1 MHQSSPLNPPY
12 SSRFNVIVTT
22 DAIFMVSSYPVP
34 LPTANQSRTT
44 GRSTQTELPQL
55 PSHASIGTQT
65 LKPPGQTNIAVQACP
80 LSKPTVTVA
89 VQATEVQEDAS
100 PFPTQDQDL
109 LYQVNPVPSD
119 DVWRSSPEQYGYG
132 SDPQSL
138 LDPPLPPIP
147 PLPRPPREYV
157 TYHIDEEWGHRIN
170 VQKPPAPPPPR
181 ASYLLAET
189 TADVL
194 SFVSKHYPSILH
206 AQFDYYRL
214 PPFQRR
220 AILDLH
226 RLLFPYGL
234 SKWRSAAP
242 FGLLPMRFIMSY
254 FYTWEEVMGRLVQ
267 DSGAEVDYQLM
278 GGVFYR

>member
-22 DAIFMVSSYPVP
+22 DAIFMVSSYPVS
-34 LPTANQSRTT
+34 LPTADESRTT
-44 GRSTQTELPQL
+44 DHCTQTDTAQPPYHVSTGTLTTQAPL
-55 PSHASIGTQT
+55 HA
-65 LKPPGQTNIAVQACP
+65 NIAIQTQSVPKSTIA
-80 LSKPTVTVA
+80 TA
-89 VQATEVQEDAS
+89 VQTSEVEQDPS
-100 PFPTQDQDL
+100 PPPVQDQDT
-109 LYQVNPVPSD
+109 LYRVNPVPAD
-119 DVWRSSPEQYGYG
+119 DVWRVSLEQYGYG
-132 SDPQSL
+132 SDSQSL

-147 PLPRPPREYV
+147 PLPRPPREYI
-157 TYHIDEEWGHRIN
+157 TYQIDEEWGHRIN
-170 VQKPPAPPPPR
+170 IQKPPAPPPPR
-181 ASYLLAET
+181 ASYSLAET

-194 SFVSKHYPSILH
+194 SFVSRHYPSILH

-234 SKWRSAAP
+234 SKWRSASP

-267 DSGAEVDYQLM
+267 DSGAEVDYQFM